1 MRRFKIL
8 ASTALAAVLFVAAA
22 TPANAMMIFIRTL
35 TGKTITIDA
44 DPEDTIIGIKAK
56 IRDAEGIPLDEQ
68 RLIFASQELEDS
80 KMLYEY
86 NIQKEST
93 LYLELKL
100 VPPPT
105 TDLTDSGSSALKL
118 IFNRSTFNLTPVLKS
133 DLKASV
139 RKSGVTANF
148 QIQAQAGK
156 LPRVPEKFVQALA
169 TKRAEAIKV
178 YLLKLGVDANSITT
192 SVKVIS
198 QGKSPITKVVATKT
212 VTN

>member
-8 ASTALAAVLFVAAA
+8 ASAALAAVLFVAAA

-35 TGKTITIDA
+35 AGRTITIDVE
-44 DPEDTIIGIKAK
+44 PSDTIEGVKAK
-56 IRDAEGIPLDEQ
+56 IRDTEGIPLEEQ
-68 RLIFASQELEDS
+68 RLIFASQELEDD
-80 KMLYEY
+80 KMLSDY

-93 LYLELKL
+93 LYLEIKL
-100 VPPPT
+100 VTPPT
-105 TDLTDSGSSALKL
+105 PGSSALKMK
-118 IFNRSTFNLTPVLKS
+118 FTRSTFNLTPAMKS

-139 RKSGVTANF
+139 KKSGVTAKF

-156 LPRVPEKFVQALA
+156 LPGISEKFVQALA
-169 TKRAEAIKV
+169 TKRAEAIKA

-198 QGKSPITKVVATKT
+198 QGKSPVTKVVVIA
-212 VTN
+212 